1 MSQRRRQKQDREI
14 SAGAG
19 SPTKETAQ
27 ALLERVVDNGEDDGL
42 VKSIHLEQ
50 VPTTDD
56 AAEDPHDETSPLK
69 SCKKSPVKRMK
80 LLEEQENMRDEEN
93 IETTYKKSPERDSAP
108 TEPTAE
114 EVVSKILDE
123 HNAEQAEASPK
134 SLLKSKDNLQEPVKT
149 QTQEE
154 RSVVDITDIL
164 DVDSNVI
171 NYGQFICGK
180 ILGSTLL
187 LTNISS
193 QDQIVTM
200 GISKTICYD
209 CDTIFG

>member
-1 MSQRRRQKQDREI
+1 MNSQKDSRMSQRRRQKQDREI
-14 SAGAG
+14 SAGES

-27 ALLERVVDNGEDDGL
+27 TLLENCEDNGEDDGL

-56 AAEDPHDETSPLK
+56 ADSSSQDETSPLK

-80 LLEEQENMRDEEN
+80 KLEEQQNMQDEEN
-93 IETTYKKSPERDSAP
+93 IETTYKKSPERDSAA
-108 TEPTAE
+108 TEPKAE
-114 EVVSKILDE
+114 EVVSKISDE
-123 HNAEQAEASPK
+123 HDAEQAEASPK

-200 GISKTICYD
+200 GISKR
-209 CDTIFG
+209 